1 MIDIFCNLLYNNILT
16 LLLYTHG
23 VLHFFL
29 SKNYTR
35 KSNISMHQALQVVQ
49 VIQNH

>member
-1 MIDIFCNLLYNNILT
+1 MIDICCNLVYDILT

-29 SKNYTR
+29 SKNYVT
-35 KSNISMHQALQVVQ
+35 KIKIISIHLAHQGVQ

>member
-1 MIDIFCNLLYNNILT
+1 MIDICCNLVHNILT

-23 VLHFFL
+23 VLHFFIQKL
-29 SKNYTR
+29 HTKI
-35 KSNISMHQALQVVQ
+35 KISIHLALRVVQ